1 MSAIFAERLKGVLE
15 ERHVQQKE
23 IAAQLRVSPAV
34 FSAWIKCR
42 SEPSLD
48 MFINLCSILNLSS
61 DYLLGLSDTLGRPKT
76 NTLPAPKPVDPF
88 SDLTPEQRTVMET
101 TLNAFRQQNA
111 AAREEA

>member
-1 MSAIFAERLKGVLE
+1 MPNRLAHRLLVIRE
-15 ERHVQQKE
+15 Q
-23 IAAQLRVSPAV
+23 
-34 FSAWIKCR
+34 F
-42 SEPSLD
+42 
-48 MFINLCSILNLSS
+48 NLSQS
-61 DYLLGLSDTLGRPKT
+61 DIATLFSISRDAYGRYERGDREPKIDFIVSFCRHFDISADYLLGLTDTLGRPKT

>member
-1 MSAIFAERLKGVLE
+1 MSAIFAERLRGILE

-23 IAAQLRVSPAV
+23 IAAQLRVSSAV
-34 FSAWIKCR
+34 FSAWIKCK

-48 MFINLCSILNLSS
+48 MFINLCTILNLSS
-61 DYLLGLSDTLGRPKT
+61 DYLLGLTDSPEH
-76 NTLPAPKPVDPF
+76 AKPSPPPVLKPTDPF

>member
-1 MSAIFAERLKGVLE
+1 MAVIFAERLKGILE
-15 ERHVQQKE
+15 ARHIQQKE

-48 MFINLCSILNLSS
+48 MFANLCTILNLSS
-61 DYLLGLSDTLGRPKT
+61 DYLLGLTDTLERS
-76 NTLPAPKPVDPF
+76 KPHSLSVPHSPDPF
-88 SDLTPEQRTVMET
+88 ADLTPEQRTVMET